1 MNFYFISIFLFLIIR
16 ELELVVQPIVCSKV
30 MQNFFS
36 FLVSLKLYVY
46 FHASFIPIYI
56 CIYLK
61 ASGVLANFV
70 NKMQCCS
77 NIYLPVSS
85 FLCKKNLTI
94 VLERFSSIG
103 HSFAVLLNCTDGQ
116 QYLRLSKIYLK
127 KRKIPLYLMT

>member
-1 MNFYFISIFLFLIIR
+1 MRLSY
-16 ELELVVQPIVCSKV
+16 Q
-30 MQNFFS
+30 
-36 FLVSLKLYVY
+36 
-46 FHASFIPIYI
+46 

-61 ASGVLANFV
+61 ASEVLANFV

-77 NIYLPVSS
+77 NIYLPVAFSV
-85 FLCKKNLTI
+85 KKNLTT

-127 KRKIPLYLMT
+127 KKKNPTVLNDI